1 MKTKVALSSLV
12 LGLILT
18 PVAVFAGDVEDLS
31 AILDNFLAHAGEL
44 AAHERFWA
52 DDLVYTSSRGTR
64 TAKAEIM
71 ASFENQ
77 HFLAGLGQIGGTD
90 ETVVPGT
97 DDNRVDLLA
106 HQDLF
111 LKRFQIPIV
120 LDQPGGEIVEQ
131 LRMRRQF
138 ALRTKLFAGF
148 DNSHTKDLFPVTIG
162 DHASG

>member
-64 TAKAEIM
+64 TTKAEIL
-71 ASFENQ
+71 ATFDEPENKSRRADPEYWGEDVDIRVYGDTAVVA
-77 HFLAGLGQIGGTD
+77 FRLVGKLPDGKGTQNYFN
-90 ETVVPGT
+90 TGT
-97 DDNRVDLLA
+97 
-106 HQDLF
+106 F
-111 LKRFQIPIV
+111 LKRDGVWKAVAWQATKIP
-120 LDQPGGEIVEQ
+120 PPE
-131 LRMRRQF
+131 
-138 ALRTKLFAGF
+138 
-148 DNSHTKDLFPVTIG
+148 
-162 DHASG
+162 